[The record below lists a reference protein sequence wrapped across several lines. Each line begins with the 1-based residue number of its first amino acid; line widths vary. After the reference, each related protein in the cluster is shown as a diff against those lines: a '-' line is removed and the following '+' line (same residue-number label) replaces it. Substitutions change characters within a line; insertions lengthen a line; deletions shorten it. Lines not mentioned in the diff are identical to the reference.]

1 MFRLGGACRCL
12 EKGCTNSR
20 YLSRIV
26 ISYDGNRGKLLIGCR
41 FSAFPAAFGQR
52 GVGIRFGPRECSK
65 VMRCLLHPLLH
76 PRAIPIDECISQ
88 LCIASGMAPKISAA
102 VFSHRPIVSSSHR
115 SMSHRLIVSS
125 SHRRIL
131 SLPSHR
137 HLRTAVTSSHSLI
150 FTSSHRRTPPTVSH
164 SLIVS
169 SSLRLISSSSHPRAP
184 STIPHRLIAPSSHRL
199 IVTPS
204 HRLSFASSHHRRTP

>member
-1 MFRLGGACRCL
+1 MT
-12 EKGCTNSR
+12 EKLRNSR
-20 YLSRIV
+20 LAAGFPRVSSSFQPAR
-26 ISYDGNRGKLLIGCR
+26 CR
-41 FSAFPAAFGQR
+41 HP
-52 GVGIRFGPRECSK
+52 FGPRECSK

-169 SSLRLISSSSHPRAP
+169 SSLRLIFSSSHPRAP
-184 STIPHRLIAPSSHRL
+184 STIPHRPFVSSTHRHTVTSSQLRIISSPSHTIARPHRL
-199 IVTPS
+199 VV
-204 HRLSFASSHHRRTP
+204 